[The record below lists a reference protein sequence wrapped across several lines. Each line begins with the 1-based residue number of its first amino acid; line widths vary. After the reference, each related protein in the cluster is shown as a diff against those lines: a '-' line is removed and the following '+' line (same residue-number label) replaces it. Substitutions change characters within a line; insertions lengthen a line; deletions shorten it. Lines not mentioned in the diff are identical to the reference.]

1 MNPESFQY
9 QFMVS
14 LHDID
19 AAGVLFF
26 AHLFRRAHDA
36 YETWMEVLGFP
47 LDAMIR
53 DGDLALPLVHAEADY
68 RRPMRHG
75 DKVCVLLS
83 VAEVGTSSFKIDYRF
98 QTPDGDLAATA
109 RTVHVCV
116 HPDKGHSRQ
125 LPELLSTALRRLLAK
140 PDAAHSGDQRL
151 TRLAF
156 NPS

>member
-36 YETWMEVLGFP
+36 YETWMEVSGFP

-98 QTPDGDLAATA
+98 QTQDGDLAATA

-116 HPDKGHSRQ
+116 TAETGRPQ
-125 LPELLSTALRRLLAK
+125 PLPEALV
-140 PDAAHSGDQRL
+140 DAL
-151 TRLAF
+151 TKDKT
-156 NPS
+156 PHP